1 MVPYM
6 NQRMWE
12 LQKEWRGPFSW
23 SRKRRVRLNG
33 DSNQIVSAVQGP
45 GCHCSE
51 DCWCWRKWGLGSL
64 DSRWEGCGVVL
75 RALLHKYVIFMKVLL
90 SNRESAGA
98 IFQTHMASLL
108 MLYFSQLFQ
117 IYLIKSTL
125 SLMIECFFCSFILS
139 LIWARNLSLLWVSLI
154 IPHSHGELFLSS
166 SMCLHSWHDDCE
178 LHFCCDLVFCL
189 SHIKWCTAKFLF
201 SDCFWK
207 FILLFRSCMVFCSR
221 Q

>member
-1 MVPYM
+1 M

-125 SLMIECFFCSFILS
+125 SLMIECFFCSFIIS

-154 IPHSHGELFLSS
+154 IPHFHSELFSVQLNVSAQLAWWLWAALLLWLSVLPVTHQVVHCEIS
-166 SMCLHSWHDDCE
+166 S
-178 LHFCCDLVFCL
+178 
-189 SHIKWCTAKFLF
+189 F
-201 SDCFWK
+201 SCFWK
-207 FILLFRSCMVFCSR
+207 FILLFRLCMVFCRR